1 MFANFKMPDI
11 TPAQISG
18 VLGWIAAQAVAF
30 GVIDTQRSQLLVS
43 GGATIIATALKLSD
57 ALIRNGRAKIAVA
70 QITGTAPVAV
80 VTTPSNVTPQ
90 PPVVQ

>member
-30 GVIDTQRSQLLVS
+30 GLIDTQRSQLLVS

-70 QITGTAPVAV
+70 QITGAAPVALV
-80 VTTPSNVTPQ
+80 ATPAPA
-90 PPVVQ
+90 PPVPPPVA

>member
-1 MFANFKMPDI
+1 MLSKLNMPDI
-11 TPAQISG
+11 TAAQIAG

-30 GVIDTQRSQLLVS
+30 GLIDTQRSQLLVS

-70 QITGTAPVAV
+70 SINAAPVG
-80 VTTPSNVTPQ
+80 TTLAAPAPA
-90 PPVVQ
+90 PPVAPQ

>member
-1 MFANFKMPDI
+1 MLGNFKMPDI

-30 GVIDTQRSQLLVS
+30 GLIDTQRSQLLVS

-70 QITGTAPVAV
+70 QITGAAPVALV
-80 VTTPSNVTPQ
+80 ATPAPPTTVAPPQ
-90 PPVVQ
+90 